1 MNTSKALKLK
11 QKGKLEEGKADVL
24 ILRKENLE
32 IKDVVS
38 GGRHLIKNGMVAF
51 KEKFLEES
59 NWEINLKGEK
69 I

>member
-1 MNTSKALKLK
+1 LKLK

-59 NWEINLKGEK
+59 N
-69 I
+69 